1 MTYSTLT
8 EWTGTHPT
16 DSVPDLAKLIYCGLD
31 SGRFESVSKP
41 YAFHTVM
48 RSMLVPLRLAA
59 DARGLE
65 LISEFDPAID
75 ETIRKANRSD
85 EVKRG
90 LLEHGASEKGDGEE
104 EEAIV
109 LGDEVGIF
117 VAKPEYM
124 RACSHWI

>member
-1 MTYSTLT
+1 MRAHF
-8 EWTGTHPT
+8 EHN
-16 DSVPDLAKLIYCGLD
+16 PDWAANSLSLFG

-75 ETIRKANRSD
+75 ETICKANRD
-85 EVKRG
+85 DLLKRG
-90 LLEHGASEKGDGEE
+90 LAYEKDDVD

-109 LGDEVGIF
+109 LGDEVG
-117 VAKPEYM
+117 AYM
-124 RACSHWI
+124 RCLAGADIVLDAPAADHYQPCQ